1 MKFSNKIFDKM
12 VKNDLHEIASKL
24 VKNSAMKKD
33 ARSKGITVAD
43 KNRAKKVYERLLKG
57 KMENNPHMSMREA
70 YDKIKHSTLFTSKAE
85 ISRENMYKKAKEFG
99 FNIRSKSDIE
109 YDSSIGGFTIT
120 RGQYAGKNIIVVH
133 KPGSYPSYEIQIV

>member
-109 YDSSIGGFTIT
+109 YDSSD
-120 RGQYAGKNIIVVH
+120 RKSVV
-133 KPGSYPSYEIQIV
+133 

>member
-57 KMENNPHMSMREA
+57 KMENNPHMTMREA

-85 ISRENMYKKAKEFG
+85 ISQENMYKAVKKFG
-99 FNIRSKSDIE
+99 YNIRSKSDLA
-109 YDSSIGGFTIT
+109 YDTTADSFVIT
-120 RGQYAGKNIIVVH
+120 RGQYAGMHIIKIH
-133 KPGSYPSYEIQIV
+133 RPGSVPSVEFQIV